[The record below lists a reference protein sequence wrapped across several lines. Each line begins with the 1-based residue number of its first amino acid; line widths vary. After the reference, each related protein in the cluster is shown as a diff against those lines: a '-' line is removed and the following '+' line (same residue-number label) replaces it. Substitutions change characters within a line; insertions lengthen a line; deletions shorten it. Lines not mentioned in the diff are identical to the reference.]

1 MVAAAPQA
9 ALALT
14 LRTTQQV
21 ILAGAVLMSSGCMN
35 EVSGDQSSGLSLIGP
50 TNTDMQ
56 AATSGRLVDQG
67 GCIGLARDDGRFIE
81 LVWPEDEV
89 EWQPDDGEVVF
100 HGEVLQIGDMVRLGG
115 GFPATVDYT
124 SRPAM
129 CEGVEETWEVATA
142 SVTATNAG

>member
-1 MVAAAPQA
+1 MT
-9 ALALT
+9 LT
-14 LRTTQQV
+14 TGLLLLTACGTQV
-21 ILAGAVLMSSGCMN
+21 GGA
-35 EVSGDQSSGLSLIGP
+35 DSSGLSLIEP

>member
-21 ILAGAVLMSSGCMN
+21 ILAGALLMSSGCMN
-35 EVSGDQSSGLSLIGP
+35 GVSGDHSSGLSLIEP
-50 TNTDMQ
+50 TNADPQ
-56 AATSGRLVDQG
+56 AATSGQLVDKG
-67 GCIGLARDDGRFIE
+67 GCIGLARDGREFIE
-81 LVWPEDEV
+81 LVWREDEV
-89 EWQPDDGEVVF
+89 EWRADDAEVVF
-100 HGEVLQIGDMVRLGG
+100 QGKVLRLGDTVELGG
-115 GFPATVDYT
+115 GFQANVEYVA
-124 SRPAM
+124 RPAM